1 MKKLDP
7 TMAQQVAQAI
17 SVFQEKRTGYPPKAV
32 TVVLSD
38 DTLVVTLHEALSPAE
53 KALAS
58 TPEGA
63 AQVQEFHRQLFKSSV
78 DLLREEI
85 KRITGV
91 AVGEAAAEVETTT
104 GAVVH
109 AFTSGTMVQV
119 FRLAGRIS
127 AEAWNGNG
135 LKDQS
140 QKHGGFAMLVLSRK
154 SRESVV
160 VGGSDGFHRLLKVTV
175 LGIKGTNVK
184 LGFEVDADVPVHR
197 SEVWERINGNGQ
209 ASSPT
214 EEPASTSSSES

>member
-7 TMAQQVAQAI
+7 TMAERVAEAI
-17 SVFQEKRTGYPPKAV
+17 SVFQERRTGYPPKAV

-63 AQVQEFHRQLFKSSV
+63 AEVQEFHRQLFESSA
-78 DLLREEI
+78 DLLRKEI

-91 AVGEAAAEVETTT
+91 AVAEAAAEVETTT

-127 AEAWNGNG
+127 AEAW
-135 LKDQS
+135 S
-140 QKHGGFAMLVLSRK
+140 
-154 SRESVV
+154 
-160 VGGSDGFHRLLKVTV
+160 GSGD
-175 LGIKGTNVK
+175 
-184 LGFEVDADVPVHR
+184 
-197 SEVWERINGNGQ
+197 
-209 ASSPT
+209 
-214 EEPASTSSSES
+214 

>member
-17 SVFQEKRTGYPPKAV
+17 SVFQERRTGYTPKAV

-53 KALAS
+53 KALAA

-63 AQVQEFHRQLFKSSV
+63 AQVQEFHRELFKSSV
-78 DLLREEI
+78 DVLREEI
-85 KRITGV
+85 KRITGI
-91 AVGEAAAEVETTT
+91 AVGEAAAEVEMTT

-135 LKDQS
+135 SSDPS
-140 QKHGGFAMLVLSRK
+140 Q
-154 SRESVV
+154 
-160 VGGSDGFHRLLKVTV
+160 
-175 LGIKGTNVK
+175 N
-184 LGFEVDADVPVHR
+184 
-197 SEVWERINGNGQ
+197 
-209 ASSPT
+209 T
-214 EEPASTSSSES
+214 EGLPC